1 MDADCS
7 VALFHGIGRE
17 VSSESMRRPSEFT
30 VP

>member
-17 VSSESMRRPSEFT
+17 VSSESMRPSEFT